1 MKIEE
6 LLMFQTDVMV
16 LPVGQT
22 LFSEGDAG
30 DCMYVLMSGTVDV
43 TVRGKVVETATT
55 GAILGEL
62 AIIDSSP
69 RSASVIAR
77 DDCNLIMINAETFKT
92 LTRDVPDFA
101 MHVMRAMADR
111 LRSVGKLL

>member
-16 LPVGQT
+16 LPAGQK

-30 DCMYVLMSGTVDV
+30 DCLYVLMSGTADV